1 MPHLSAL
8 PMAES
13 FSYLQP
19 RSLAKNAVT
28 EAAANGKSTTHLL
41 SCTNC
46 RKRKVKCNKTQPCS
60 ACDRSSLTCVFPN
73 RARLPRGRTG
83 GSKTTNVELLR
94 RVNKLE
100 ELLDK
105 ASGEANH
112 DSTASSAQLSPMSP
126 SGHANGSQSV
136 DMKPISTAQDSVS
149 SHPVRDEALNR
160 YIGRNF
166 WKNLTYEVGGAP
178 WCSRLHE
185 EALAGLIAGG
195 RLKACVTR

>member
-1 MPHLSAL
+1 
-8 PMAES
+8 MAES
-13 FSYLQP
+13 PSSFLQP
-19 RSLAKNAVT
+19 RGLAKIAVAEVVT
-28 EAAANGKSTTHLL
+28 SGKAASHLL

-46 RKRKVKCNKTQPCS
+46 RKRKVKCNKTSPCS

-105 ASGEANH
+105 ASGEANV
-112 DSTASSAQLSPMSP
+112 DGSKPSVPSSQGGRSNAAQPVDFSP
-126 SGHANGSQSV
+126 SETSEDLFPSPTVHN
-136 DMKPISTAQDSVS
+136 
-149 SHPVRDEALNR
+149 EALDR

-166 WKNLTYEVGGAP
+166 WKSLTYEVGGLYC
-178 WCSRLHE
+178 CSCVPY
-185 EALAGLIAGG
+185 ASGWLIASR
-195 RLKACVTR
+195 RLTAFATR

>member
-1 MPHLSAL
+1 
-8 PMAES
+8 MAEPPSS
-13 FSYLQP
+13 FIQP
-19 RSLAKNAVT
+19 RGLTKIAVAEIAT
-28 EAAANGKSTTHLL
+28 SGKAATHLL

-46 RKRKVKCNKTQPCS
+46 RKRKVKCSKTTPCS

-105 ASGEANH
+105 ASGEANV
-112 DSTASSAQLSPMSP
+112 DSSKPSAPLSQGRRSNSVQPVDLSPSEASDDLFP
-126 SGHANGSQSV
+126 SA
-136 DMKPISTAQDSVS
+136 T
-149 SHPVRDEALNR
+149 VRDEALDR

-166 WKNLTYEVGGAP
+166 WRSLTYEVGGLYFYSCVHYASS
-178 WCSRLHE
+178 W
-185 EALAGLIAGG
+185 LIACG
-195 RLKACVTR
+195 RLTAFATL